1 MSAKG
6 GDSVFLLHCAMNC
19 IVGELATDAS
29 GSFLVGASLH
39 HWDDFLKDCLCLG
52 PVSFFRLFIFWAHTI
67 VPAVAESLRSGE
79 VCRLGC
85 LILNIHRRFFRQLQT
100 CEAGATILS

>member
-29 GSFLVGASLH
+29 GSFLLGASLH
-39 HWDDFLKDCLCLG
+39 HQDDFLRLPLPWG
-52 PVSFFRLFIFWAHTI
+52 GFFLLFVYLWAHTI